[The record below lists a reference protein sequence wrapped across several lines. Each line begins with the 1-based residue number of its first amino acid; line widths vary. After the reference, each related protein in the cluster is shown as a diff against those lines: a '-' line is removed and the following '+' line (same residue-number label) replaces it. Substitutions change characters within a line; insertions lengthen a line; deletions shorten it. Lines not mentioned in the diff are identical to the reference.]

1 MGVTEIIHQ
10 QLEALK
16 LLWSRPHFRAPLI
29 TIWVA
34 SFGGSLHA
42 PVTTGYVRKIGA
54 STSDIG
60 TMDAITSIGMV
71 ILAPVYGY
79 LLDRYGGRVPIVLAS
94 FFCSLG
100 CGIRGF
106 ARDVSDIFLGNLFLS
121 LGAGN
126 LWTVVL
132 SFISKSS
139 PREMRSTVVSAFLF
153 QVATLRLLG
162 KCLYVPFDMAL
173 HSVLG
178 IGDDLFRDRI
188 SMSICTFFCVS
199 GVFLLL
205 LMPGEV
211 TVSKTNIHDLE
222 QDRQEK
228 SSAPSTTIPAQVVP
242 QSDLSETSKSQSTA
256 SQWPFVLLS
265 VVLFLQAACF
275 TGTNTLWPIVLKD
288 GGDYGNRVF
297 GVVLFLASFLS
308 TMAVGAVPV
317 VERRIGG
324 VSLSSM
330 LLLLPI
336 LFLPIAFSVDL
347 KTDLTTLVLHSV
359 FVSFSIAAL
368 SAVEP
373 IVQALATLQA
383 PSNLQGQAFG
393 VLNAVQSLGRTVGS
407 LGSTRLYVWQT
418 GWPAPWE
425 VGGAVISMPFIVT
438 SALCAVAALL
448 LRLMGGASQNGED
461 KGENVELLSLLP
473 KTLDHKSK

>member
-1 MGVTEIIHQ
+1 MGVTEMINQ

-42 PVTTGYVRKIGA
+42 PVTTGFVRKIGA

-71 ILAPVYGY
+71 VLAPVYGY

-126 LWTVVL
+126 LWTIVL
-132 SFISKSS
+132 SFLSKSS

-162 KCLYVPFDMAL
+162 KCLYVPFDTAL
-173 HSVLG
+173 HSLLG

-211 TVSKTNIHDLE
+211 TATKTNIHDLE

-228 SSAPSTTIPAQVVP
+228 SSAPSTIPAQAAP
-242 QSDLSETSKSQSTA
+242 QSDLSQASKSPSTA
-256 SQWPFVLLS
+256 SQWPFMLLS

-297 GVVLFLASFLS
+297 GVVLFFASFLS

-317 VERRIGG
+317 AERRIGG

-330 LLLLPI
+330 LWLLPI
-336 LFLPIAFSVDL
+336 VLLPIAFSVDL
-347 KTDLTTLVLHSV
+347 KTDLTTLVLHGV
-359 FVSFSIAAL
+359 FVSISIAAL

-373 IVQALATLQA
+373 VVQALATLQA

-418 GWPAPWE
+418 GWDVPWE

-438 SALCAVAALL
+438 SALCAVAVLL
-448 LRLMGGASQNGED
+448 LRVIGRASRDGEG
-461 KGENVELLSLLP
+461 KGESIELLSLLP